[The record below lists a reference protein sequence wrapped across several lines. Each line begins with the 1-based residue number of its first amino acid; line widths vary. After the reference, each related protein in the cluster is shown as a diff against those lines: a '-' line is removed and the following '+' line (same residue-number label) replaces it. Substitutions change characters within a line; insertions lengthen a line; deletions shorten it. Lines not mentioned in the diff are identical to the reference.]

1 MFFLLNLVLSQCP
14 FLSTSFL
21 SVTSLLNVFTSWYP
35 TLSTFWPLKPQYLP
49 LSMSFSLDV
58 FPFQY
63 LFLSMYIFFNI
74 LPSHWV
80 LLSMFSFSI
89 LLFSISFLL
98 MSFPLDVFP
107 SQCLPLSIFSLLN
120 VLPCQVSPSQTP
132 ISPLLKI
139 ILSQSSFLSIS
150 SSHSIFPS

>member
-1 MFFLLNLVLSQCP
+1 MSSPRDILLCQCFDLSNLNISPFQCPSLSMFFLFNIFSSQCI
-14 FLSTSFL
+14 FLL
-21 SVTSLLNVFTSWYP
+21 
-35 TLSTFWPLKPQYLP
+35 
-49 LSMSFSLDV
+49 
-58 FPFQY
+58 
-63 LFLSMYIFFNI
+63 NI

-80 LLSMFSFSI
+80 LLSMFSLLNS
-89 LLFSISFLL
+89 LFSISFLL

-139 ILSQSSFLSIS
+139 ILSQSSFLSLS
-150 SSHSIFPS
+150 SSHSVFPS